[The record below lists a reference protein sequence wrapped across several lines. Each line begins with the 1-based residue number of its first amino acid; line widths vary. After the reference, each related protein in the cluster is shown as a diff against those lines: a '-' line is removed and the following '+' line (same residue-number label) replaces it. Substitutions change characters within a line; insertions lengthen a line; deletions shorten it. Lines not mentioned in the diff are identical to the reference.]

1 MWMAK
6 FGDLMIRQ
14 TGLVGKNSFLTLRLS
29 SFLRHEI
36 KARAWSL
43 SSQRT
48 RAQNFLALSIST
60 TVAAAVVIVEQL
72 ERFFPTIAKKTKQK
86 LVEIKLFKKFPTYH
100 HWMKTANDY
109 FFGFHESKKNFGLNF
124 FFLAEARHLLKFLTD
139 AGKDIF
145 QTFLVWFKKSHDIF
159 FSPNEIVVRVFDSA
173 SLSLLWIGA
182 TFWLIR
188 LGFIVN

>member
-1 MWMAK
+1 M
-6 FGDLMIRQ
+6 
-14 TGLVGKNSFLTLRLS
+14 
-29 SFLRHEI
+29 RHDI

-60 TVAAAVVIVEQL
+60 ALTAAVVIVEQL
-72 ERFFPTIAKKTKQK
+72 ARFFPTIAKKTKQK
-86 LVEIKLFKKFPTYH
+86 VVEIKLFKKFPTYH

-109 FFGFHESKKNFGLNF
+109 FLVFMKAKKYFGLNF
-124 FFLAEARHLLKFLTD
+124 FLAETRHLLKFLTD

-173 SLSLLWIGA
+173 SLRLLWIGA